1 MILLILKCKY
11 LAFKKPN
18 TNVASIALNFYYS
31 HQIACTAK
39 EVVKDYEVSM
49 VPTNAEGFS
58 FNKQK
63 LQLLVGLRVV
73 CSLSQSQILTNC
85 TK

>member
-11 LAFKKPN
+11 LAFKKQN

-49 VPTNAEGFS
+49 VPASAE
-58 FNKQK
+58 
-63 LQLLVGLRVV
+63 VGLRVF

-85 TK
+85 TKRELKF